1 MDLKKIYEC
10 RFQEIDQERRFAV
23 WQHIANWVMK
33 QLGNPQKI
41 LEVGAGRCEF
51 INQCGAKEKWAVDFD
66 PGTRE
71 YANDDVKVITG
82 KLSSLCHL
90 PFRKFS

>member
-10 RFQEIDQERRFAV
+10 RFQGIEQERRLAV
-23 WQHIANWVMK
+23 WQHISNWVMN

-51 INQCGAKEKWAVDFD
+51 IK
-66 PGTRE
+66 R
-71 YANDDVKVITG
+71 
-82 KLSSLCHL
+82 
-90 PFRKFS
+90 RKRKMGCRL